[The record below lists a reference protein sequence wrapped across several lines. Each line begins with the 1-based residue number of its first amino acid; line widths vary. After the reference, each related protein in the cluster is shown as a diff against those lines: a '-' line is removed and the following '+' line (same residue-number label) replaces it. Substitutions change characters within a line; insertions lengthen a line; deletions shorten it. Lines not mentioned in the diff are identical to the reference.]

1 MNDELEI
8 IEEFQSDSIN
18 ELVSERKKN
27 KAVQIFM
34 MQPSTFTKYYYI
46 ENYPNSDSLFYATIP
61 LVLHYEG
68 GYVNDKF
75 GRGGETNMGITQPFL
90 DTYKKKSRCRC

>member
-27 KAVQIFM
+27 KAVQRFM
-34 MQPSTFTKYYYI
+34 MQPSISKNI
-46 ENYPNSDSLFYATIP
+46 
-61 LVLHYEG
+61 
-68 GYVNDKF
+68 
-75 GRGGETNMGITQPFL
+75 IT
-90 DTYKKKSRCRC
+90 